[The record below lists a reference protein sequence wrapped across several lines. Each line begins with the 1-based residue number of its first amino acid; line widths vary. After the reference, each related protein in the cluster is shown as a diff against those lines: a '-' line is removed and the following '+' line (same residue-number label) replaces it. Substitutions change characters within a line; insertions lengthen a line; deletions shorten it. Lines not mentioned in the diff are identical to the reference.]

1 MVNILKYLKPKSKLI
16 NYKMGKPLSP
26 NLLELRN
33 FSDKGKVWENHKVNG
48 ETVSTHYADSQ
59 FQDYSRR
66 IATCGDSLE
75 FEIIDEELKLKKHGF
90 VECGIVRFVNGGDRQ
105 I

>member
-33 FSDKGKVWENHKVNG
+33 FSDKGKVWENIKLMVRLYQLTMLIVNFKIIHAG
-48 ETVSTHYADSQ
+48 LQLA
-59 FQDYSRR
+59 
-66 IATCGDSLE
+66 
-75 FEIIDEELKLKKHGF
+75 EIH
-90 VECGIVRFVNGGDRQ
+90 
-105 I
+105 

>member
-1 MVNILKYLKPKSKLI
+1 
-16 NYKMGKPLSP
+16 MGKPSAP

-33 FSDKGKVWENHKVNG
+33 FSDKGKVWEKYKVNG

-59 FQDYSRR
+59 LQDYSRR

-75 FEIIDEELKLKKHGF
+75 FEIIDEQLKLKKTWF
-90 VECGIVRFVNGGDRQ
+90 CRVRDCPICQWRRSPNFS
-105 I
+105 